1 MLEMKIGEIKAFKCV
16 EFRNDDN
23 PCEGCTFN
31 DGQYLE
37 GNCSEYDR
45 TFGNC
50 ESFLRKDRKDVIFV
64 SIDPNEVIRERI
76 ERQIDRFNDNG
87 FVRIASK
94 EGDWICLKASFM
106 KDYLFTLLEVLP
118 EPKEE
123 LKDARDA
130 VQD

>member
-1 MLEMKIGEIKAFKCV
+1 MSEMKIGEIRAFKCV
-16 EFRNDDN
+16 EAVDKDNRCDGCMFCDDEDFCWSDENISGHCSAAFRDD
-23 PCEGCTFN
+23 
-31 DGQYLE
+31 
-37 GNCSEYDR
+37 
-45 TFGNC
+45 
-50 ESFLRKDRKDVIFV
+50 KKDVIFV

-123 LKDARDA
+123 KEESEC
-130 VQD
+130 